1 MFFLLK
7 KSRFAEVENQY
18 KKKQTM
24 VKYELEYT
32 LKTTVKILFPRIS
45 TPSGLADW
53 FADNVDMQGDKYTF
67 YWNGSEQS
75 AKVLFN
81 RQDKAVR
88 FKWEDDE
95 EENIYFEFKIHT
107 VELTGDVA
115 LLITEFADEDEVDD
129 AKVLWDKQVGRLRA
143 NLGI

>member
-95 EENIYFEFKIHT
+95 EENIYFEFKIHI
-107 VELTGDVA
+107 VELTRDIA
-115 LLITEFADEDEVDD
+115 LLITDFADEDEVDD